1 MEEGDED
8 KASADD
14 IGIPI
19 SYTAD
24 KLFASIIF
32 PAHRLES
39 RLKAVQQVQAQEY
52 KAQYIEHY
60 T

>member
-8 KASADD
+8 KPSTDNV
-14 IGIPI
+14 GIPI

-32 PAHRLES
+32 PTH
-39 RLKAVQQVQAQEY
+39 
-52 KAQYIEHY
+52 
-60 T
+60 